1 MLAEIKRA
9 ERRIQNLI
17 KHLRLNPNKHSKVR
31 SLVISPTWYH
41 FHIKKRRNIQEG
53 VLILIEKAY

>member
-9 ERRIQNLI
+9 ERRIQNPI

-41 FHIKKRRNIQEG
+41 FHIKKVEISRKEC
-53 VLILIEKAY
+53 